1 MKHMETC
8 EICGELQ
15 DTKYFPKYNIC
26 TTCHDLLE
34 DLMSE
39 YFLRTIQQKGTDVH
53 KGYKRYLENSSK
65 FVSDYKKIQRDSKH
79 QIKEVGDRLRS
90 ELESG
95 GPKQRY
101 LELMLQTL
109 EWLKNTPEFYNY
121 YFKEFYVCPNC
132 DSSIFYHFQTESV
145 GDWLMISCDQ
155 CGTVIKKY
163 YSPKLV

>member
-1 MKHMETC
+1 METC

-15 DTKYFPKYNIC
+15 DTKYYPKYNIC

-53 KGYKRYLENSSK
+53 KGYQRYLESSSK
-65 FVSDYKKIQRDSKH
+65 YVSDYKKIQRDSKH
-79 QIKEVGDRLRS
+79 QIQEVGDRLRS

-95 GPKQRY
+95 GLKQRY

-121 YFKEFYVCPNC
+121 YFKEFYLCPNC